1 MIFRSVFRWLDG
13 EITQYFE
20 IQYIKHNNENGN
32 VDERFTTTEEKW
44 S

>member
-1 MIFRSVFRWLDG
+1 MIFRSVVRWLDG

-20 IQYIKHNNENGN
+20 FQYIKHNNENGN
-32 VDERFTTTEEKW
+32 VDDNTTTEEKW